1 MIAMDESSRVGPLL
15 SGPERDQLES
25 WLDFYRSTLLLK
37 CAGLSVEQLSTRAV
51 PSSDLTLLGLLR
63 HMTFV
68 EQVWFEKVFAGRDID
83 DYYKCDDDRDAD
95 FHDLSSSSLDD
106 VVQLFSTACSTSR
119 ALSNGRDLDEMAL
132 VVSRGRQ
139 VDLRWIFVHMIEEYA
154 RHCGHADL
162 LRELIDGTT
171 GY

>member
-1 MIAMDESSRVGPLL
+1 MITMDESSRVNPLL

-25 WLDFYRSTLLLK
+25 WLDFYRATLLLK
-37 CAGLSVEQLSTRAV
+37 CAGLSAEQLSTRAV

-83 DYYKCDDDRDAD
+83 DYYKRDDDRDAD
-95 FHDLSSSSLDD
+95 FHDLTSASLDD
-106 VVQLFSTACSTSR
+106 VVQLFTTACSTSR
-119 ALSNGRDLDEMAL
+119 ALSSGRDLDEMAL

-162 LRELIDGTT
+162 LRELVDGAT

>member
-95 FHDLSSSSLDD
+95 FHDLSSSSLVDVAC
-106 VVQLFSTACSTSR
+106 VVQWTRPRRDGAGRESR
-119 ALSNGRDLDEMAL
+119 SSGRPSL
-132 VVSRGRQ
+132 
-139 VDLRWIFVHMIEEYA
+139 DLRPHDRGVRPA
-154 RHCGHADL
+154 
-162 LRELIDGTT
+162 LRPRRPAT
-171 GY
+171 